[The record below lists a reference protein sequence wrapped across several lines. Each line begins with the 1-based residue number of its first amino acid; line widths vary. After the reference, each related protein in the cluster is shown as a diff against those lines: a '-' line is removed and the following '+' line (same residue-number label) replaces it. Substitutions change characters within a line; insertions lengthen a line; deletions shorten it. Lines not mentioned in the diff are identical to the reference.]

1 MGMHKTHTDQQNRNT
16 NNDTPDYGINYIA
29 LDKWAGDLGRSRP
42 TIHRWRIEG
51 IIREQ
56 DVRRFYGKNYIS
68 RAGREHIDA
77 LIESGEHAKP
87 LHGCAAEAHDRRTAQ
102 LVDIAKDNGEDAA
115 EIAKDEMFKRG
126 EE

>member
-1 MGMHKTHTDQQNRNT
+1 MSATHHDQITRNE
-16 NNDTPDYGINYIA
+16 NPNTPDTGLNFIA
-29 LDKWAGDLGRSRP
+29 LDQWAEDIGRSRA
-42 TIHRWRIEG
+42 TIHRWRTEG

-77 LIESGEHAKP
+77 LIQSGEHAKP

-115 EIAKDEMFKRG
+115 EIAEDEMFKRG
-126 EE
+126 VE

>member
-1 MGMHKTHTDQQNRNT
+1 MSATHHDQITRNENPT
-16 NNDTPDYGINYIA
+16 TPDAGPNFIA
-29 LDKWAGDLGRSRP
+29 LDQWAEDIGRSRA
-42 TIHRWRIEG
+42 TIHRWRTEG

-77 LIESGEHAKP
+77 LIECGEHAKP
-87 LHGCAAEAHDRRTAQ
+87 LHGCAAEAHDKRTAQ